1 MLFNY
6 FLHRFLRGAKKLL
19 PVLLVLLVATVA
31 YAQNKGRVMG
41 TVTTADAAVI
51 TGVKVTITSDA
62 LIAGTME
69 TTTNERGVYR
79 FVLLPVGTYNIKFEK
94 ESYKPVEQKGV
105 ELAFEA
111 TLILDKVM
119 EVGAF
124 EELITV
130 TGEAPLVDKT
140 KSGIGDKLDTQ
151 FLQNVPNT
159 RNVWAMPNLSAG
171 FTDDSAFGAVSDA
184 GQTYSTD
191 GVNVSDPSTKTVF
204 SSINLEAVEQVDVA
218 MFGSPAEYG
227 SFTGAAL
234 NVVTKS
240 GGNEFHGE
248 VNYFMQSVS
257 WVSDNTTNFTQYGI
271 TAPTATKLTDPNFAV
286 GGPILKDK
294 IWFFFNFNYQKFE
307 TQRELIDKTVTQL
320 EDPKRPFIKVSAMWN
335 DRNISYVSWIRY
347 WRYRSHRAA
356 YGSWRQNYED
366 SLWYQNSDSD
376 TYLFQHSYVLSDSLI
391 FEGRFAGFRGG
402 FDLIP
407 RNPGPMYRDYTSYDH
422 LLIDGQ
428 AHLSR
433 SDLYTRNRDNL
444 LLSANYF
451 NDDLKGSHSMKFGL
465 EYESHMGD
473 RFYTHTENIYYRY
486 GNPYRWY
493 NYGEYEGGRITKR
506 LAGFAQDSWS
516 LSDRLTL
523 NIGFRYDFSWAEAA
537 NANLG
542 GIAGSDTFRKMKDP
556 AWRLGFAYDLFG
568 DGKTVVRGFFGRY
581 YEGVVSGNIE
591 PYVTFVPPTIQYRW
605 NGTAWYTYSVSGGS
619 DPDAFLIDPEIRNQ
633 YTEGVMFG
641 VEREIRPNLAGSI
654 NFIYKYDND
663 IIGEIYP
670 LATFDTENISF
681 SGEGYSYSGVHY
693 PNYSTGAKQVL
704 TNPKK
709 GDTGVL
715 DDPYRKYWGLVFE
728 VKKRMSD
735 NYSLRASYTYSRGV
749 TNNLSQDYGV
759 IQGFSGY
766 SNPNDWINSRGL
778 SAIDRPHAFKIGGTY
793 IAPFDIYISPVVTWY
808 SGQPYAIYFSPDED
822 VRMKTRDGAERFD
835 NEFNIDLRVEKVFNL
850 YKKYRVGV
858 MFDIFNVMNDDAVT
872 GYRTTNV
879 DSSSF
884 RVPDS
889 IVRSRYYQVGVRF
902 MF

>member
-1 MLFNY
+1 MKK
-6 FLHRFLRGAKKLL
+6 FLPIF
-19 PVLLVLLVATVA
+19 LVLLVAATA

-41 TVTTADAAVI
+41 TVTTADGAVI

-69 TTTNERGVYR
+69 TTTSDRGVYR
-79 FVLLPVGTYNIKFEK
+79 FVLLPVGTYDIRFEK
-94 ESYKPVEQKGV
+94 ESYKPVEQKGL

-119 EVGAF
+119 EVGTF

-151 FLQNVPNT
+151 FLQNIPNT

-171 FTDDSAFGAVSDA
+171 YTDNAAFGAVSD
-184 GQTYSTD
+184 GGNTYSTD

-257 WVSDNTTNFTQYGI
+257 WVSDNTTNFTQHGI

-286 GGPILKDK
+286 GGPILRDK
-294 IWFFFNFNYQKFE
+294 IWFFFNYNYQKFE

-335 DRNISYVSWIRY
+335 DRNISYVSYIRY
-347 WRYRSHRAA
+347 DRYRSHRVA
-356 YGSWRQNYED
+356 YGDWRTNYED
-366 SLWYQNSDSD
+366 SLWEQPSVSD

-402 FDLIP
+402 FDLVP
-407 RNPGPMYRDYTSYDH
+407 RSPGPMVRDYYSGEH
-422 LLIDGQ
+422 LLVNGE

-444 LLSANYF
+444 LLSTNYF
-451 NDDLKGSHSMKFGL
+451 NDDFRGSHSMKFGL
-465 EYESHMGD
+465 EYESHMGN
-473 RFYTHTENIYYRY
+473 RLYTHEENIYYRY
-486 GNPYRWY
+486 GEPYRWY
-493 NYGEYEGGRITKR
+493 NYGTYEGGRLTKR

-516 LSDRLTL
+516 LSDRLTV
-523 NIGFRYDFSWAEAA
+523 NIGFRYDYSWAVAE

-542 GIAGSDTFRKMKDP
+542 GLAGSDTFRKFKDP

-568 DGKTVVRGFFGRY
+568 DGKTVVRGFYGRY

-591 PYVTFVPPTIQYRW
+591 PYVTYVPPTIQYRW
-605 NGTAWYTYSVSGGS
+605 NGSAWYVYSVTGGS
-619 DPDAFLIDPEIRNQ
+619 DPDAFYIDPETRNQ
-633 YTEGVMFG
+633 YTEGVMLG
-641 VEREIRPNLAGSI
+641 VEREIRPNLSGSV
-654 NFIYKYDND
+654 NFVYKYDND
-663 IIGEIYP
+663 ILGEYDP
-670 LATFDTENISF
+670 YVTYDTENVSF
-681 SGEGYSYSGVHY
+681 SGNGYTYSGVHY
-693 PNYSTGAKQVL
+693 PNYNPGSKTIL
-704 TNPKK
+704 SNPKK
-709 GDTGVL
+709 GDPGVL
-715 DDPYRKYWGLVFE
+715 DDPYRKYWGLVLE

-735 NYSLRASYTYSRGV
+735 NWSLRASYSYSV
-749 TNNLSQDYGV
+749 AVSNNLSQDYGV
-759 IQGFSGY
+759 IQGFDSFGD
-766 SNPNDWINSRGL
+766 PNSWINSRGR
-778 SAIDRPHAFKIGGTY
+778 STYDRPHTFKVGGTY
-793 IAPFDIYISPVVTWY
+793 IAPFDIFISPAVTWY
-808 SGQPYAIYFSPDED
+808 SGTPYSIFFSPDED
-822 VRMKTRDGAERFD
+822 VRMKPRDGSERYD

-850 YKKYRVGV
+850 YKKYRAGV
-858 MFDIFNVMNDDAVT
+858 IFDVFNVMNDDAVI
-872 GYRTTNV
+872 GYRSTNV
-879 DSSSF
+879 QSSTF
-884 RVPDS
+884 LVPS
-889 IVRSRYYQVGVRF
+889 TIVRSRYYQLGFRF
-902 MF
+902 IF